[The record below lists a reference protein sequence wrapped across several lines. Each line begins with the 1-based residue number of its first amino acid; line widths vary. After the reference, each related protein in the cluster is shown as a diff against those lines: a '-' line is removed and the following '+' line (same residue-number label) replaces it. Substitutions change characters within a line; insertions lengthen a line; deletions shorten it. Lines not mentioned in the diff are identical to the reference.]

1 MKTKLRMKNIT
12 NLAGDL
18 TAFTIGYSLSDPAQ
32 DPILGTLLQ
41 IMPSQPIIDEIAKMI
56 AGLVIGVLSRAA
68 YTALEKWQNRRKRRK
83 NESEETEPQQ
93 PEEKEVD

>member
-1 MKTKLRMKNIT
+1 MKTKLRMKNIS

-18 TAFTIGYSLSDPAQ
+18 TAFTTGYGLSDPAH

-83 NESEETEPQQ
+83 NEETDTQEQ
-93 PEEKEVD
+93 EEKNVD